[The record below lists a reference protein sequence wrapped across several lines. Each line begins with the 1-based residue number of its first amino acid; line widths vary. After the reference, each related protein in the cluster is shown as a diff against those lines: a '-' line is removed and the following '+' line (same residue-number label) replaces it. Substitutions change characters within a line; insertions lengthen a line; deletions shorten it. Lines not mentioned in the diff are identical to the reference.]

1 MSVLTLIQ
9 KNALKNYINTTVKH
23 NYIYINNTYIN
34 LNLIPQTIVL
44 IEDIL
49 YFINTNLPIY
59 NLKYDK
65 QNDFYI
71 LHNNKLISKTTNIY
85 NYIKKN
91 NTNNLFLT
99 IIEKNKG
106 GLSSIIIAVFQIAEF
121 FVMLGKSIIW
131 LGKLVWWLIQFLLWM
146 VTDLLNPLNFMSEF
160 FNSLITIVLAVCR
173 IPVDIFMALLTFSI
187 NLMGTWM
194 QGFWGWDQSGL
205 TKNDRESE
213 YFKKINKHN
222 NKKCYLTNSNTVP
235 FSVVLGTILCP
246 PIGVFMDMG
255 LTGWLNI
262 LVCIFLTLLFYIPGL
277 VYALL
282 VIYS

>member
-1 MSVLTLIQ
+1 MILETQIQ
-9 KNALKNYINTTVKH
+9 QNTLKNNSNTTVKQ

-49 YFINTNLPIY
+49 YFINTNFPSY

-65 QNDFYI
+65 HTNFYI
-71 LHNNKLISKTTNIY
+71 LHNNKLISKNTNIY

-91 NTNNLFLT
+91 NINKLFLT

-106 GLSSIIIAVFQIAEF
+106 GIQAIITAVFQIAEF
-121 FVMLGKSIIW
+121 FIMLGKCIIW
-131 LGKLVWWLIQFLLWM
+131 LGKFVWWLIQFLLWV

-160 FNSLITIVLAVCR
+160 FNSLITIILAVCR
-173 IPVDIFMALLTFSI
+173 LPVDIFMTLLTFSI

-205 TKNDRESE
+205 TLNDRESK
-213 YFKKINKHN
+213 YFKKINKN
-222 NKKCYLTNSNTVP
+222 KGKKCYLTKSNTVP

-262 LVCIFLTLLFYIPGL
+262 IVCILLTLLFYIPGL

>member
-1 MSVLTLIQ
+1 MTITTIN
-9 KNALKNYINTTVKH
+9 KNLKNSH
-23 NYIYINNTYIN
+23 IYINNTYID
-34 LNLIPQTIVL
+34 LKLIPKHICVL
-44 IEDIL
+44 EDIIS
-49 YFINTNLPIY
+49 FINTNLPIY
-59 NLKYDK
+59 NLKYNK
-65 QNDFYI
+65 YNDFYS

-85 NYIKKN
+85 NYIKKYN
-91 NTNNLFLT
+91 INTLFLT

-106 GLSSIIIAVFQIAEF
+106 GGGLSSIFNAVFQIWD
-121 FVMLGKSIIW
+121 FVIMLYKIVMW
-131 LGKLVWWLIQFLLWM
+131 LIMLVWWLIQFIFWVVL
-146 VTDLLNPLNFMSEF
+146 DLLNPLNFLTEF
-160 FNSLITIVLAVCR
+160 FNTLITIVLAACR
-173 IPVDIFMALLTFSI
+173 LPVDIFMTLLSFSV

-205 TKNDRESE
+205 TKNDRESK
-213 YFKKINKHN
+213 YFQNLDKNKG
-222 NKKCYLTNSNTVP
+222 KKCYLTKSNTVP

-262 LVCIFLTLLFYIPGL
+262 IVCIFLTLLFYIPGL